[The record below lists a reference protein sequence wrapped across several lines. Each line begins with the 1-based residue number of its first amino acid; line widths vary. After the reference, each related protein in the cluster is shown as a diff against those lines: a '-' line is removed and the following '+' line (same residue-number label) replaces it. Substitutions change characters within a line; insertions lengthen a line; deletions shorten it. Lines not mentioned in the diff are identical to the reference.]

1 MSQEIINVGTLAN
14 DGEGDPLRV
23 AFQKVNNNFTNLFAT
38 SSEISI
44 SNTTGNTSGQVIFET
59 AIANFSQAVFQIRS
73 ADDAANS
80 QSLTI
85 NAQLNNAN
93 DDVKFS
99 AFGTVFIGTAVC
111 NYDMD
116 VVSSNV
122 RILCNP
128 VVSSNLTHTIS
139 SQLFVSA

>member
-1 MSQEIINVGTLAN
+1 MTQEIINVGALAN

-38 SSEISI
+38 SSEITI
-44 SNTTGNTSGQVIFET
+44 ANTTGNTSGQVIFET
-59 AIANFSQAVFQIRS
+59 EIANFSQAVFQIRS
-73 ADDAANS
+73 ADSSANS

-85 NAQLNNAN
+85 NAQIDNSNT
-93 DDVKFS
+93 DVKFS
-99 AFGTVFIGTAVC
+99 AFGTVFIGNAVC
-111 NYDMD
+111 GYDMD

-128 VVSSNLTHTIS
+128 IVSSNLTHTVA

>member
-1 MSQEIINVGTLAN
+1 MTQEIINVGALAN

-23 AFQKVNNNFTNLFAT
+23 AFQKVNNNFSNLFAT
-38 SSEISI
+38 ASELTI

-59 AIANFSQAVFQIRS
+59 AIANFSQAVFQVRS
-73 ADDAANS
+73 ADSAANS
-80 QSLTI
+80 QSITI

-99 AFGTVFIGTAVC
+99 AFGTVFIGNAVC

-128 VVSSNLTHTIS
+128 LVSSNLTHSVAT
-139 SQLFVSA
+139 QLFISQ

>member
-1 MSQEIINVGTLAN
+1 MTQEIINVGVLPN

-23 AFQKVNNNFTNLFAT
+23 AFQKVNNNFSNLFAT
-38 SSEISI
+38 ASEITI
-44 SNTTGNTSGQVIFET
+44 ANTAGNTSGQVIFET

-80 QSLTI
+80 QSITI

-99 AFGTVFIGTAVC
+99 AFGTVFIGNAVC

-128 VVSSNLTHTIS
+128 LASSNLTHTVA
-139 SQLFVSA
+139 SQLFISQ

>member
-1 MSQEIINVGTLAN
+1 MTQEIINVGALAN

-23 AFQKVNNNFTNLFAT
+23 AFQKVNNNFSNLFAT
-38 SSEISI
+38 ASELTI

-59 AIANFSQAVFQIRS
+59 AIANFSQAVFQVRS
-73 ADDAANS
+73 ADSAANS
-80 QSLTI
+80 QSITI

-99 AFGTVFIGTAVC
+99 AFGTVFIGNAVC

-128 VVSSNLTHTIS
+128 LVSSNLTHTVAT
-139 SQLFVSA
+139 QLFISQ